1 MFQSHSRPAEKE
13 ELAPDQQGVSQR
25 TLSHPRSVSWRG
37 RHPRR
42 KRWRRFL
49 CPPRVTQATSK
60 RPCIVGEWISLS
72 PISQI
77 ENFLVRRSVPSYV
90 HGKQKRTETRNQK
103 TEETGSK
110 ATSATPRHR
119 PGSDQRH

>member
-49 CPPRVTQATSK
+49 CPPLVTQATSR
-60 RPCIVGEWISLS
+60 RPCIVGEWTSLS

-77 ENFLVRRSVPSYV
+77 QNFLVRRSVPSCLY
-90 HGKQKRTETRNQK
+90 GKQKRTETRSQK
-103 TEETGSK
+103 AQKADSK
-110 ATSATPRHR
+110 ATPASPRHR
-119 PGSDQRH
+119 SGR